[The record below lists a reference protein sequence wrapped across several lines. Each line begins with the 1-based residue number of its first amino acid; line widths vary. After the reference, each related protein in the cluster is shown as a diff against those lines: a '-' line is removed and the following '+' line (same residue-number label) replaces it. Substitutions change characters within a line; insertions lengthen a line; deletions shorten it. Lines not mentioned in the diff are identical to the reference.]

1 MVFIWVAAE
10 RRGGAGDFFF
20 MALITAGFE
29 LGDSLRR
36 QHLQRRGDGSP
47 DQLHV
52 ERPPENERKVPH
64 GGLIY

>member
-29 LGDSLRR
+29 LGDKPSATALATAW
-36 QHLQRRGDGSP
+36 
-47 DQLHV
+47 
-52 ERPPENERKVPH
+52 
-64 GGLIY
+64 